1 MRNPVVRMIVVAAM
15 VVAPIAGVTS
25 VALSQPA
32 AAATRSPINIGDIAS
47 LTGPEASSID
57 QTTEVLEAWA
67 KTVNA
72 KGGLQG
78 HPVNLIVKDDGY
90 NPATSLAEVESLV
103 TGNHIV
109 ALIDNSDVDT
119 SWYSYV
125 EQNKVPVIGGQTE
138 DGPYENA
145 DFFDPGST
153 FNDYSYGEAYLTKLV
168 HSKATAD
175 LYCAEVALCSEA
187 LGALRAEFP
196 KFGSKLVYTSAIS
209 FAAPSYAAQ
218 CLAAKQAGATS
229 MTVGDATQV
238 VNKVVQDCAAQGYT
252 PIQLSADGT
261 VGISWLTIPQFN
273 GNVDAQPDV
282 PFFVH
287 NSATDPMYTALKKY
301 YPAQLD
307 QPQLRR
313 DRGRELGGCH
323 PAPRRDRRGQ
333 AGVDPNAG
341 RGDRRHVRPPAGH
354 HAGRSYTAAPLQEG
368 QAHLQRLLLLHGDQ
382 ERQVRR
388 AQEHPTAHVRQDGN
402 QVTG

>member
-1 MRNPVVRMIVVAAM
+1 MMFAMAIVL
-15 VVAPIAGVTS
+15 APIAGVLGTP
-25 VALSQPA
+25 LSQA
-32 AAATRSPINIGDIAS
+32 AAAASSARRSPINIGDIGS

-57 QTTEVLEAWA
+57 QTTQVLEAWA

-78 HPVNLIVKDDGY
+78 HPVNLIIKDDGY
-90 NPATSLAEVESLV
+90 NPTTSLAAVEGMV
-103 TGNHIV
+103 TADHIV

-119 SWYSYV
+119 AWYKYV

-153 FNDYSYGEAYLTKLV
+153 FNDYVYGEAYMTKLV

-175 LYCAEVALCSEA
+175 LYCAEVALCSQT
-187 LGALRAEFP
+187 LSALRAEFP
-196 KFGSKLVYTSAIS
+196 KFGSKLVYVSAIG

-218 CLAAKQAGATS
+218 CIAAKQAGATS
-229 MTVGDATQV
+229 MTVGDATQI
-238 VNKVVQDCAAQGYT
+238 VNKVVQDCAAQGYA

-287 NSATDPMYTALKKY
+287 NSATDPMYTALTKY
-301 YPAQLD
+301 YPQQLTNPNFGEIVVENWAD
-307 QPQLRR
+307 AILLQDAIGEVKLASTPTAAEVTTGMYDLPQG
-313 DRGRELGGCH
+313 DTLGGLTPPLH
-323 PAPRRDRRGQ
+323 FKKGKTTS
-333 AGVDPNAG
+333 NACFFYMG
-341 RGDRRHVRPPAGH
+341 IKKAKFIELKN
-354 HAGRSYTAAPLQEG
+354 TAQ
-368 QAHLQRLLLLHGDQ
+368 
-382 ERQVRR
+382 
-388 AQEHPTAHVRQDGN
+388 PTCLS
-402 QVTG
+402 TK

>member
-1 MRNPVVRMIVVAAM
+1 MRHLGVRMIVAVAM

-32 AAATRSPINIGDIAS
+32 AAAKALSPINIGDIAS

-78 HPVNLIVKDDGY
+78 HRVNLIIKDDGY
-90 NPATSLAEVESLV
+90 NPTTSLAQVESMV
-103 TGNHIV
+103 STDHIV
-109 ALIDNSDVDT
+109 ALVDNSDVDT
-119 SWYSYV
+119 SWYTYV

-153 FNDYSYGEAYLTKLV
+153 FNVFTIGEAYLAKLV
-168 HSKATAD
+168 HSKASSD
-175 LYCAEVALCSEA
+175 LYCAEVALCSQA
-187 LGALRAEFP
+187 LGPLRTNLP
-196 KFGSKLVYTSAIS
+196 KFGSKLVYASAIS
-209 FAAPSYAAQ
+209 FAAPSYAAE
-218 CLAAKQAGATS
+218 CIAAKQAGATS

-252 PIQLSADGT
+252 PIQLSGDGT

-287 NSATDPMYTALKKY
+287 NSATDPMYTALEKY
-301 YPAQLD
+301 YPSQLTNPNFGEIVVENWAD
-307 QPQLRR
+307 AILLQDAIGAVKLASTPTAAEVTAGMYALPQ
-313 DRGRELGGCH
+313 GTTLGGLTPPLH
-323 PAPRRDRRGQ
+323 FKKGKPTT
-333 AGVDPNAG
+333 NACFFYMG
-341 RGDRRHVRPPAGH
+341 IKNGKFIVLKN
-354 HAGRSYTAAPLQEG
+354 TAQ
-368 QAHLQRLLLLHGDQ
+368 
-382 ERQVRR
+382 
-388 AQEHPTAHVRQDGN
+388 PTCPS
-402 QVTG
+402 TK